1 MPEPAQKSPVLGW
14 VGLGLVVVCGIIYFL
29 CAKGTYDS
37 MFDVLGTGW
46 AATGNIPDTSI
57 LTSDETRAIMG
68 PIIGLAISAVAG
80 LVGFILSI
88 VAAVQNKGRIYAIIG
103 IIVGALAPF
112 SIFIAVAMS
121 MSAHGVM

>member
-37 MFDVLGTGW
+37 MFDVLGTAW
-46 AATGNIPDTSI
+46 TATGNIPEN
-57 LTSDETRAIMG
+57 LTPDQISAFMG
-68 PIIGLAISAVAG
+68 PLVGLAISAIVG